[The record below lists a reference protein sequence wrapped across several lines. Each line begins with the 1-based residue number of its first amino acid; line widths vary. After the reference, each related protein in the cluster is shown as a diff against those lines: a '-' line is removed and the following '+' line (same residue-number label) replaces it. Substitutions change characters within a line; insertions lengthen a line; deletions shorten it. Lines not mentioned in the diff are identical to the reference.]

1 MTSFGEFWPR
11 YLRAHQHRGTRIGHY
26 YATAIALSAVTASI
40 FLHSIWVTLLG
51 IVIGYG
57 IALTSHRIADNSKS
71 LVFVNPIWGALADFK
86 MCWLAL
92 TGGLSAE
99 LSQHVGAPRDHASAS
114 MIQSSR

>member
-1 MTSFGEFWPR
+1 MTSFAEFWPR

-26 YATAIALSAVTASI
+26 YATGIALSAVTASV
-40 FLHSIWVTLLG
+40 FLHSIWMTMLG

-57 IALTSHRIADNSKS
+57 IALVSHRFVDNSKS
-71 LVFVNPIWGALADFK
+71 LVFVNPVWGARADFK

-99 LSQHVGAPRDHASAS
+99 LAQHVGSPRDHPSES
-114 MIQSSR
+114 MVRSSR